1 MTVPK
6 EAETFVGGP
15 DKPVTM
21 AVVAYGGVRPFQ
33 LSVPCEIFGEKH
45 CDGVET
51 ELWVC
56 AIEAGPLRTSAGFI
70 IDTAHGLEDIPSAN
84 VVFIPSWHFPY
95 KPPPRDLVD
104 ALMAAHANGA
114 IIVGLCLGA
123 YVLAELG
130 LLDGK
135 RATTHWA
142 FSDDF
147 RRRFPAV
154 ELDEKVLYVDEGT
167 VLTSAGVTAGVDC
180 CLHLAR
186 RLFGARRANW
196 IARNVLA
203 LPHRAGGQIQFIDR
217 PLAENLRD
225 IRLRDMIE
233 DIVQHLGRKYT
244 IDSMAARLGMS
255 RRSFTRHF
263 QQTMGMS
270 FSVWLGNERLTL
282 AQRNLE
288 ATDDSVEQIALDA
301 GFGSPLTFR
310 VQFQKRLGVSPRQ
323 WRRSF
328 RGAGEHAAR
337 RSATEDKAQSGASAP
352 PMEAVSTIVLP
363 VESVRQELLN
373 PVQPLGSRPVNISR

>member
-1 MTVPK
+1 MTAL
-6 EAETFVGGP
+6 ERTETCGGGAG
-15 DKPVTM
+15 KPVTM
-21 AVVAYGGVRPFQ
+21 AVVAYDGVRPFQ

-45 CDGVET
+45 CDGIQT
-51 ELWVC
+51 ELRVC
-56 AIEAGPLRTSAGFI
+56 AIEPGPLHTSAGFI
-70 IDTAHGLEDIPSAN
+70 MNTNHGLEDVAN
-84 VVFIPSWHFPY
+84 ADVVFIPSWQLPY
-95 KPPPRDLVD
+95 TPPPRPLVE
-104 ALMAAHANGA
+104 ALLAAHANGA

-123 YVLAELG
+123 YVLAESG

-142 FSDDF
+142 FSEDF

-186 RLFGARRANW
+186 RLFGAHRANW
-196 IARNVLA
+196 IARNILA

-217 PLAENLRD
+217 PLAESPRD
-225 IRLRDMIE
+225 VRLRNMIE
-233 DIVQHLGRKYT
+233 NVVQHLGNEHT
-244 IDSMAARLGMS
+244 IDSVAARLGMS

-282 AQRNLE
+282 AQRHLE
-288 ATDDSVEQIALDA
+288 TTDHSVEQIAFDA
-301 GFGSPLTFR
+301 GFGSPVTFR
-310 VQFQKRLGVSPRQ
+310 AQFQERLGVSPRQ

-328 RGAGEHAAR
+328 RGAGE
-337 RSATEDKAQSGASAP
+337 Q
-352 PMEAVSTIVLP
+352 
-363 VESVRQELLN
+363 
-373 PVQPLGSRPVNISR
+373 VNAIEV